1 MYTFLLG
8 STTPGSPTIKIGG
21 GKGPF
26 LHGVTILRSTIIDRE
41 GPIHVEH

>member
-8 STTPGSPTIKIGG
+8 STIPGSPTIKIEG

-26 LHGVTILRSTIIDRE
+26 LHGVTKLRSTIIDRE

>member
-8 STTPGSPTIKIGG
+8 STIPGSPTIKIEG

-26 LHGVTILRSTIIDRE
+26 LHGVTNLRLSIIDRE

>member
-8 STTPGSPTIKIGG
+8 STIPGSPTIKIEAR
-21 GKGPF
+21 KGPF
-26 LHGVTILRSTIIDRE
+26 LHGVTNFSLTIIDRE

>member
-8 STTPGSPTIKIGG
+8 STIPGSPTIKIEG
-21 GKGPF
+21 GKGRF
-26 LHGVTILRSTIIDRE
+26 LHGVTNLRLTIIDRE

>member
-8 STTPGSPTIKIGG
+8 STIPGSPTIKIGG

-26 LHGVTILRSTIIDRE
+26 LHGVTNLRLTIIDRE

>member
-8 STTPGSPTIKIGG
+8 STIPGSPTIKIGD

-26 LHGVTILRSTIIDRE
+26 LQGITNLSSTIIDRE

>member
-8 STTPGSPTIKIGG
+8 STIAGSPTIKTEG

-26 LHGVTILRSTIIDRE
+26 LHGVTNLRLTIIDRE

>member
-8 STTPGSPTIKIGG
+8 STIPGSPTIKIGG

-26 LHGVTILRSTIIDRE
+26 LRGVTNLRSTIIDRK

>member
-8 STTPGSPTIKIGG
+8 STILGSPTIKLEGV
-21 GKGPF
+21 KGPF
-26 LHGVTILRSTIIDRE
+26 LHGVTNLRLTIIDRE

>member
-8 STTPGSPTIKIGG
+8 SIIPGSPTIKKEG

-26 LHGVTILRSTIIDRE
+26 LHGVTNFSLTIIDRE
-41 GPIHVEH
+41 GPIHVEY